1 MGRSIEAE
9 EAAARLGVKRATLYA
24 YVSRGLLS
32 RTPHPDG
39 RRSLFDADEVEALRA
54 RSRRQV
60 RGELGAI
67 VTTRVSRV
75 DETRPRLAG
84 RPLSACLD
92 AGLEDTLARLWGA
105 PLEHPRLP
113 RRLAASIARAARALP
128 PGAAPTDRLGLAL

>member
-67 VTTRVSRV
+67 VTTRVSSIV
-75 DETRPRLAG
+75 
-84 RPLSACLD
+84 
-92 AGLEDTLARLWGA
+92 
-105 PLEHPRLP
+105 
-113 RRLAASIARAARALP
+113 AS
-128 PGAAPTDRLGLAL
+128 